1 MSITG
6 NSIKALQYIF
16 SIQYPVNFQKNPNQV
31 QAFINFKSEV
41 NTMTSIN
48 AKKLGF
54 AIRKVNNSVQNIDE
68 IILVFYNMAIT
79 GFLLQDKYVK
89 DCFFE
94 KMFLLANKTMDVI
107 LRVLFFTLSNA
118 NVRFPNKELE

>member
-1 MSITG
+1 
-6 NSIKALQYIF
+6 
-16 SIQYPVNFQKNPNQV
+16 
-31 QAFINFKSEV
+31 
-41 NTMTSIN
+41 MTSIN

-54 AIRKVNNSVQNIDE
+54 AIRKVNNSAQNIDE

-107 LRVLFFTLSNA
+107 LRVLFLTLSDA